1 MEYNATSL
9 WVSRVVDRAR
19 RHVDSPLVAALCT
32 IGWIPVASTVVAVD
46 PAEAST
52 AFLVGQALACLM
64 VVSGPFDVWYYDER
78 LLPRFFDDIERITAA
93 ADQETLRELATRY
106 DTYYS
111 RYWWA
116 STAVWVVL
124 VLLVFVVGQGYFRS
138 QGITTPVERG
148 AYLVFF
154 CYWLLFAGL
163 RSHGG
168 LITVLVIREFS
179 ERIALDIDPLHPDG
193 LGGLSTVGTFAIR
206 MTLIISL
213 GSLALPLSFQIASHI
228 AYAEIVYAGVGLFV
242 LLVALNFVYPTYK
255 VNRQAQRLRER
266 MLDTQRERIRRL
278 ENRLA
283 LLHEGAN
290 ADALPVAD
298 LPEDGLPDDP
308 LAETDDELLELEI
321 RRARREFEDYQSVQL
336 YPLSIGIITRLISSI
351 LLPIFFMVFELFIT
365 GSL

>member
-9 WVSRVVDRAR
+9 WVSRIVDRAR
-19 RHVDSPLVAALCT
+19 EYVRSPLLAGLCT
-32 IGWIPVASTVVAVD
+32 MGWIPVAASVVAVD

-64 VVSGPFDVWYYDER
+64 VVSAPFDVWYYDER
-78 LLPRFFDDIERITAA
+78 LLPQFFDDIERITAE
-93 ADQETLRELATRY
+93 ADRLSLRSLATRY

-111 RYWWA
+111 RYWWVSA
-116 STAVWVVL
+116 LVWAVL
-124 VLLVFVVGQGYFRS
+124 VLLVFVVGQDYFRS
-138 QGITTPVERG
+138 QGVTTPIERG

-168 LITVLVIREFS
+168 LLTVLVIRAFS
-179 ERIALDIDPLHPDG
+179 ERISLDIDPLHPDG

-228 AYAEIVYAGVGLFV
+228 AYAELVYAGVALFV

-255 VNRQAQRLRER
+255 VNRQAQKLRER

-278 ENRLA
+278 EDRLA
-283 LLHEGAN
+283 LLHDGAA
-290 ADALPVAD
+290 ADALPAVD
-298 LPEDGLPDDP
+298 PPEEGLPDDP
-308 LAETDDELLELEI
+308 VAEMDDELLELEI

-351 LLPIFFMVFELFIT
+351 LLPIFFIVFELFIT

>member
-9 WVSRVVDRAR
+9 WVSRVVEWARAYVG
-19 RHVDSPLVAALCT
+19 HPLVAGLCT
-32 IGWIPVASTVVAVD
+32 MGWIPVVATVVAVD

-64 VVSGPFDVWYYDER
+64 VVSAPFDVWYYDER
-78 LLPRFFDDIERITAA
+78 LLPAFFDDIERITAES
-93 ADQETLRELATRY
+93 DQSALSALATRY

-111 RYWWA
+111 RYWWV
-116 STAVWVVL
+116 STLVWVVL

-148 AYLVFF
+148 AYLAFF

-163 RSHGG
+163 RAHGG
-168 LITVLVIREFS
+168 LLTVLVIRAFS
-179 ERIALDIDPLHPDG
+179 ERISLDIDPLHPDG

-213 GSLALPLSFQIASHI
+213 GSLALPLSFQIAAHI
-228 AYAEIVYAGVGLFV
+228 AYAEIVYAGVALFV
-242 LLVALNFVYPTYK
+242 LLVALNFLYPTYK
-255 VNRQAQRLRER
+255 VNRQAQELRER

-278 ENRLA
+278 EDRLA
-283 LLHEGAN
+283 LLHQGAESET
-290 ADALPVAD
+290 LPVTD
-298 LPEDGLPDDP
+298 LPDQGLPDDP

-321 RRARREFEDYQSVQL
+321 RRARREFEDYQNVQL

-351 LLPIFFMVFELFIT
+351 LLPIFFIVFELFIT